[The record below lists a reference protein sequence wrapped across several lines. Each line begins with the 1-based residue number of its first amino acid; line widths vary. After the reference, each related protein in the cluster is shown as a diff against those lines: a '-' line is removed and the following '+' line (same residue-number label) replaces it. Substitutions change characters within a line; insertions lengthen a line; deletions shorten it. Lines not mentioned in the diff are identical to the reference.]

1 MQNIKLCSSKRETV
15 GRNET
20 THSQP
25 LKCYTAFS
33 SLFFSA
39 TLASGPVDPQPQLAC
54 VLQLYFKTPKPYL
67 QLLMRHIS
75 TYMNFFFCCCCW
87 LCRMACR
94 ILLPRPGI
102 VLMPPAL
109 RVWSL
114 DHQTSRKV
122 PRRTLELLSPFENF
136 QDPKPQFQ
144 VPAVHFLCDPPRT
157 PTTPSGLCGHCLY
170 GFWPPHN

>member
-1 MQNIKLCSSKRETV
+1 MRLPIN
-15 GRNET
+15 
-20 THSQP
+20 QP
-25 LKCYTAFS
+25 PKCYTVFS
-33 SLFFSA
+33 SRFFSA
-39 TLASGPVDPQPQLAC
+39 TWGPGPVDPQPQLPC

-75 TYMNFFFCCCCW
+75 TYVNFFFFCR
-87 LCRMACR
+87 LCRVACE

-102 VLMPPAL
+102 VLMPSSL

-114 DHQTSRKV
+114 DHRTSRKV
-122 PRRTLELLSPFENF
+122 PGRTLEFLSPLENF

-157 PTTPSGLCGHCLY
+157 PSTPSGLCGHCLY
-170 GFWPPHN
+170 GSWPPHN